1 MDFELVMTVV
11 IVESGTLRGN
21 FRVDSQITIFEPKNS
36 LLERLATQPGVDYM
50 LTTRLQ
56 LAI

>member
-1 MDFELVMTVV
+1 MTVV

-56 LAI
+56 LAV